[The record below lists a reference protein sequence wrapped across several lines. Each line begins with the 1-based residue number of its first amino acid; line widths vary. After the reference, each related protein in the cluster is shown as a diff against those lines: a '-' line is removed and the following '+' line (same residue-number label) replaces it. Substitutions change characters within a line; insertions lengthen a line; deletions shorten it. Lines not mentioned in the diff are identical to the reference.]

1 MEYMIGG
8 DLKSFLV
15 ACGYMDEQMA
25 LFYTAEIAMAL
36 DYLHAHNIIHR
47 FLWLTSWFI
56 MLVLLLLLKLCP
68 LQRFETW

>member
-15 ACGYMDEQMA
+15 ACGYMEEQMA
-25 LFYTAEIAMAL
+25 MFYSAEIAIAL

-47 FLWLTSWFI
+47 FFWLISWI
-56 MLVLLLLLKLCP
+56 MILALLLFLKLCL